1 MLTCPS
7 IDYDMSNN
15 FHDAKTINYQS
26 QINWDID
33 SKLSRWL
40 SESMV
45 LESILGNLPYPNSVV
60 NLESFIK
67 DGTLLCLI
75 CTKILFIPIRNGW
88 FPKPRSLKQCISN
101 ILKAI
106 DALRNSSKLDSK
118 FLFSGVEN
126 DIFRGNWSVIFGLLS
141 DICRLSKFEI
151 NDIEK
156 TNLHPDGNLAN
167 AEKIGNQMTIENAII
182 DILPSKTKS
191 SSTVE
196 IYPILNEINNNSEQP
211 PNWVFSTFEPKKSS
225 DFDNFVD
232 ETAKNMSLSKA
243 LSIDD
248 ETSDDEYS
256 DLGIGGD
263 YKNGKYYFLLF
274 Q

>member
-1 MLTCPS
+1 
-7 IDYDMSNN
+7 
-15 FHDAKTINYQS
+15 
-26 QINWDID
+26 
-33 SKLSRWL
+33 
-40 SESMV
+40 
-45 LESILGNLPYPNSVV
+45 
-60 NLESFIK
+60 
-67 DGTLLCLI
+67 
-75 CTKILFIPIRNGW
+75 
-88 FPKPRSLKQCISN
+88 LKQCISN

-256 DLGIGGD
+256 DGGD
-263 YKNGKYYFLLF
+263 YKNGEYYFLLF